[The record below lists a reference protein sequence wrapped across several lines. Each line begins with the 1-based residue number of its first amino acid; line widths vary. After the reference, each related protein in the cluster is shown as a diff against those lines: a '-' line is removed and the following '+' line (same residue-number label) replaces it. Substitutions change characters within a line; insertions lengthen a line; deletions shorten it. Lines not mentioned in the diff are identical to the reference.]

1 MQAQHVAMSH
11 SPEEDTEQVTS
22 AAVLAEEVTSPGQ
35 RQSWPPPGSLQTAQ
49 LDSQNSP
56 DVSPSKGGPMYVF
69 LPVHQFYFSINL
81 SKSAVK

>member
-11 SPEEDTEQVTS
+11 SPEEDTQQVTS

-35 RQSWPPPGSLQTAQ
+35 RQSWPAPGSLQTAQ

>member
-1 MQAQHVAMSH
+1 MSN
-11 SPEEDTEQVTS
+11 SPEEDMQS